1 MEEHSLD
8 GRVALVT
15 GASRGIGRAI
25 ALALAESGAAVAVN
39 YRQSSDLAAAVVSEI
54 EAAGGR
60 ALACQADVSQP
71 DECRRLVEIVTAE
84 FGVPDVLVNNAGIN
98 RDHQLHRMTVDE
110 WRQVI
115 ESNLSSA
122 FYLTS
127 LVVDSMRERQWGRIV
142 NIGSLLGQTG
152 SFGQANYAAS
162 KAGLAALTRSAAL
175 ELARFNVTANV
186 VNAGYVETDMFAQAS
201 DEFRASVL
209 QQIPL
214 GRFGRPEEVAALVRF
229 LVTEAD
235 WMTGQELDLNGGQ
248 LM

>member
-1 MEEHSLD
+1 MQDHPLS

-25 ALALAESGAAVAVN
+25 AIALAESGAAVAVN

-54 EAAGGR
+54 EASGGR
-60 ALACQADVSQP
+60 ATVCQADVSQP
-71 DECRRLVEIVTAE
+71 EDCRRLVEAVTVELGAL
-84 FGVPDVLVNNAGIN
+84 DILVNNAGIN

-110 WRQVI
+110 WQQVI

-127 LVVDSMRERQWGRIV
+127 LAVDSMRERQWGRIV

-162 KAGLAALTRSAAL
+162 KAGLAAFTKSAAL
-175 ELARFNVTANV
+175 ELARFNVTVNI

-201 DEFRASVL
+201 DEFRTSVL
-209 QQIPL
+209 QQIPI

-235 WMTGQELDLNGGQ
+235 WMTGQELNLNGGQ